1 MNKAQK
7 LLLDMN
13 LPYKIVGKIE
23 GQNLYTSDLMVLFT
37 IKDLKDEIKYLK
49 FLDRLI
55 LIFTGYLKQ

>member
-13 LPYKIVGKIE
+13 LPDKFVGKIE
-23 GQNLYTSDLMVLFT
+23 GQDLYTSDLMVLFS
-37 IKDLKDEIKYLK
+37 IKDLKDEIKSLK